1 MRRNSSLASPVARIA
16 LALLLLVL
24 VWTAGLIWFAADM
37 SNMPVQDDT
46 PVDAIVVLTGG
57 SERLEAGL
65 DLLTRQKG
73 KKLFVSGVYRGVEV
87 SALLK
92 LSRQSPEAV
101 ECCIKLGYTA
111 DNTQG
116 NAAETAAWMKA
127 EGLDSLRL
135 VTANYHMRRSLAE
148 FRAALPGRLILPH
161 PVAPLRVKAEEWWRW
176 PGTMSLIAYE
186 YTKYLVAQ
194 TRLFLEKGEVF

>member
-1 MRRNSSLASPVARIA
+1 VARFVLACIILA
-16 LALLLLVL
+16 LA
-24 VWTAGLIWFAADM
+24 WTGGLIGFAADM
-37 SNMPVQDDT
+37 SRMTVQDDD

-65 DLLTRQKG
+65 DLLARQKG

-92 LSRQSPEAV
+92 LSRQSPDAV

-116 NAAETAAWMKA
+116 NAAETAAWMKS
-127 EGLDSLRL
+127 EGLHSLLL

-148 FRAALPGRLILPH
+148 FRAALPGHLILPH
-161 PVAPLRVKAEEWWRW
+161 PVAPERVKAEEWWRW
-176 PGTMSLIAYE
+176 PGTLSLIASE
-186 YTKYLVAQ
+186 YTKYVVAE